1 MGARADVALVP
12 VRLDV
17 EALRAQGTALPPLF
31 HRLTGRPAR
40 RQATARTSI
49 AAAGSLGERLAAL
62 AEGDRHEAV
71 LDLVRGQVA
80 AVLGHATSAA
90 IAPDRAFNDLGFDS
104 LTAVELRNSLNT
116 ATGLRLPATLV
127 FDYPTAGDLA
137 DHLLSEVSGDV
148 AAATVLPSTALLA
161 DDPIVIVGM
170 SCRFPGGIGSP
181 EDLWKLVSAGDDA
194 ITDFPENRGWNID
207 RLYDP
212 TESRPDTTYVNK
224 GGFLHDAADF
234 DADFFGISP
243 NEALITDP
251 QQRLLLETSWEALER
266 SGIDP
271 ATLKGSATGVFAGM
285 VYHDYTGSSSSGSI
299 VSGRIA
305 YTYGLEGPAVTV
317 DTACS
322 SSLVALHLA
331 SQALRNGECDLAL
344 AGGVTVM
351 ASPAAFVEF
360 SRQRGLSRDG
370 RCKAFAAAAD
380 GTGWGEG
387 VGILVV
393 ERLSDARRKGHR
405 VLAHVRGSAV
415 NQDGASNGLTAP
427 NGPAQ
432 QRVIRQALANA
443 GLTPAE
449 VDAVEAHGTGTVL
462 GDPIEAQALLATYG
476 QERAADRPLWLGSVK
491 SNIGHTQGAAGVAG
505 IIKMVMAMRHGV
517 LPRTLHVDE
526 PSAHIDWTAG
536 AMRLLTEEV
545 AWHADRPRRA
555 GVSSFGISGTNAHV
569 IIEQATDAE
578 DPGADPSAGRP
589 SSDAV
594 VPWVVSA
601 RDEGGLRAQAARLAS
616 YVAEHDELRPADV
629 GWSLA
634 ALRGALEQRATVVG
648 ADKAELMAGLR
659 ALAEGTTAPDPAR
672 TGGKT
677 AFLFTGQ
684 GAQRVGMGREL
695 YETYPVFARSL
706 DEICDRFDGLLER
719 PLKDVLF
726 AAEVSQEQ
734 EQEQE
739 QEEGAG
745 EADLLGRTAYAQPA
759 LFAVEVSLYRLLSS
773 WGVRPDFVMG
783 HSIGEI
789 AAVHVA
795 GVLSLADA
803 CELVAA
809 RGRLMQAL
817 PAGGVMVAVEATE
830 EETLPLLAEA
840 VGVGLGA
847 INGPRSVVLSGPEAA
862 VEDVAE
868 RLRAQGRKT
877 SRLRVSHAFHSSL
890 MEPMLADFRQVLEG
904 LTFADPQM
912 AVVSNV
918 TGDVAEP
925 QQLRSVEYW
934 LRHVGEP
941 VRFAEGVRSAVDRG
955 VTRFVEVG
963 PDGVLTG
970 LAQACLAET
979 EEPERTV
986 CVALLRKGRPE
997 ARSLLAGLGRLHSAG
1012 GEVGWPE
1019 VFEGSGARAVDLP
1032 TYAFQRCR
1040 YWSQTPTD
1048 HGDPAAIGLGATDHP
1063 LLGAAVALADSGG
1076 FLFTGRLSA
1085 QTQPW
1090 LADHVVGGSI
1100 FFPGTGFVELA
1111 IRAGDQ
1117 VGCGVVEELTLEAP
1131 LVLPARGGVQVQ
1143 VVVGAPEGAAG
1154 VRSVRVF
1161 SRAEGAAGDASGDGS
1176 WLRHATGLLGA
1187 GMRGGR
1193 ADGADFGV
1201 WPPAGADP
1209 VSVEGVY
1216 ERYAEAGLSYGP
1228 VFRGLKAAW
1237 RLGEDVFAEVVLPE
1251 GVGVEGFGVH
1261 PAVLDAALHAVG
1273 LTGVGERA
1281 GLPFAWSGVELFAT
1295 GASALRVRVRP
1306 LGSGSGAG
1314 SDSASG
1320 AGAVSLEVADAAGRA
1335 VVSVERLDVRPI
1347 SEEQL
1352 AQARAEFHDSLYR
1365 VDWVPAGSGSA
1376 SAAASAAVSGAAAV
1390 VVDCGGLAGV
1400 VGAPDV
1406 VVLRAFGGV
1415 GGGAYTGSG
1424 ADTGGVPSVVGGV
1437 LERVLTA
1444 LQVWLADERF
1454 AESRLVVVTRGAV
1467 SAGGAE
1473 VSDLAGAAVCGL
1485 VRSAQAEH
1493 PDRIVLVD
1501 VDADVDTDAIGEVL
1515 SPVVL
1520 SGLLGLGE
1528 PQVAL
1533 HNGVLYTPRLVRAAV
1548 VTASGNAEEA
1558 SASASASAPG
1568 GEVKRWREDGT
1579 VLLTGAT
1586 GGLGVVLARYL
1597 VSVCGVR
1604 RLVLVS

>member
-1 MGARADVALVP
+1 M
-12 VRLDV
+12 
-17 EALRAQGTALPPLF
+17 
-31 HRLTGRPAR
+31 
-40 RQATARTSI
+40 
-49 AAAGSLGERLAAL
+49 
-62 AEGDRHEAV
+62 
-71 LDLVRGQVA
+71 
-80 AVLGHATSAA
+80 LGHATPAA

-194 ITDFPENRGWNID
+194 ITDFPDNRGWNID

-271 ATLKGSATGVFAGM
+271 ATLKGSATGVFAGV

-344 AGGVTVM
+344 AGGVTIM

-719 PLKDVLF
+719 PLKDVVF
-726 AAEVSQEQ
+726 AAEEPQEQ

-789 AAVHVA
+789 AAVHIA
-795 GVLSLADA
+795 GVLTLADA

-847 INGPRSVVLSGPEAA
+847 VNGPRSVVLSGPEAA
-862 VEDVAE
+862 VEEAAE

-941 VRFAEGVRSAVDRG
+941 VRFADGVRSAVDRG

-970 LAQACLAET
+970 LAQTCLAET

-1032 TYAFQRCR
+1032 TYAFQRRR

-1063 LLGAAVALADSGG
+1063 LLGAAVALADSEG

-1085 QTQPW
+1085 QTHPW

-1161 SRAEGAAGDASGDGS
+1161 SRAEGAAGDAAGDGS

-1201 WPPAGADP
+1201 WPPAGAVP

-1406 VVLRAFGGV
+1406 VVLRAFGDV

-1533 HNGVLYTPRLVRAAV
+1533 HNGELYTPRLVRAAV

-1558 SASASASAPG
+1558 SASASASASAPG
-1568 GEVKRWREDGT
+1568 GGVKRWREDGT

-1604 RLVLVS
+1604 RLVLVSRRGGAAEGSQELVSSL

>member
-1 MGARADVALVP
+1 GVLPLSVAEGLRLFEVGARADAALVP

-17 EALRAQGTALPPLF
+17 GALRAQGTALPPLF

-62 AEGDRHEAV
+62 AERDRHEAV

-80 AVLGHATSAA
+80 AVLGHATPAA

-104 LTAVELRNSLNT
+104 LTAVELRNGLNT

-271 ATLKGSATGVFAGM
+271 ATLKGSATGVFAGV

-344 AGGVTVM
+344 AGGVTIM

-476 QERAADRPLWLGSVK
+476 QERAADQPLWLGSVK

-569 IIEQATDAE
+569 IIEQAADAE
-578 DPGADPSAGRP
+578 EPAAAPSAVRP
-589 SSDAV
+589 PSDAV

-601 RDEGGLRAQAARLAS
+601 RDGGGLRAQAARLAS

-648 ADKAELMAGLR
+648 ADKAELVAGLR
-659 ALAEGTTAPDPAR
+659 ALADGTTAPDPAR

-706 DEICDRFDGLLER
+706 DEICDRLDALLER

-726 AAEVSQEQ
+726 AAEESPEQGQEQ
-734 EQEQE
+734 ER
-739 QEEGAG
+739 AD
-745 EADLLGRTAYAQPA
+745 EADLLGRTEYAQPA

-789 AAVHVA
+789 AAVHIA

-803 CELVAA
+803 CALVAA

-817 PAGGVMVAVEATE
+817 PAGGAMVAVEATE

-840 VGVGLGA
+840 AGVGLGA
-847 INGPRSVVLSGPEAA
+847 VNGPRSVVLSGPEAA
-862 VEDVAE
+862 VEEVAE

-918 TGDVAEP
+918 TGDVADP

-934 LRHVGEP
+934 LRHVSEP

-955 VTRFVEVG
+955 ATRFVEVG

-970 LAQACLAET
+970 LAQTCLAET
-979 EEPERTV
+979 EESERAL
-986 CVALLRKGRPE
+986 CVALLRRGRPE
-997 ARSLLAGLGRLHSAG
+997 ARSLLAGLGRLHAAG
-1012 GEVGWPE
+1012 GEVGWPT
-1019 VFEGSGARAVDLP
+1019 VFEGSGAHAVDLP
-1032 TYAFQRCR
+1032 TYAFQRRR

-1048 HGDPAAIGLGATDHP
+1048 HGDPAAIGLGATGHS
-1063 LLGAAVALADSGG
+1063 LLGAAVAPADSEG

-1131 LVLPARGGVQVQ
+1131 LVLPA
-1143 VVVGAPEGAAG
+1143 
-1154 VRSVRVF
+1154 
-1161 SRAEGAAGDASGDGS
+1161 
-1176 WLRHATGLLGA
+1176 
-1187 GMRGGR
+1187 
-1193 ADGADFGV
+1193 
-1201 WPPAGADP
+1201 
-1209 VSVEGVY
+1209 
-1216 ERYAEAGLSYGP
+1216 
-1228 VFRGLKAAW
+1228 
-1237 RLGEDVFAEVVLPE
+1237 
-1251 GVGVEGFGVH
+1251 
-1261 PAVLDAALHAVG
+1261 
-1273 LTGVGERA
+1273 
-1281 GLPFAWSGVELFAT
+1281 
-1295 GASALRVRVRP
+1295 
-1306 LGSGSGAG
+1306 
-1314 SDSASG
+1314 
-1320 AGAVSLEVADAAGRA
+1320 
-1335 VVSVERLDVRPI
+1335 
-1347 SEEQL
+1347 
-1352 AQARAEFHDSLYR
+1352 
-1365 VDWVPAGSGSA
+1365 
-1376 SAAASAAVSGAAAV
+1376 
-1390 VVDCGGLAGV
+1390 
-1400 VGAPDV
+1400 
-1406 VVLRAFGGV
+1406 
-1415 GGGAYTGSG
+1415 
-1424 ADTGGVPSVVGGV
+1424 
-1437 LERVLTA
+1437 
-1444 LQVWLADERF
+1444 
-1454 AESRLVVVTRGAV
+1454 
-1467 SAGGAE
+1467 
-1473 VSDLAGAAVCGL
+1473 
-1485 VRSAQAEH
+1485 
-1493 PDRIVLVD
+1493 
-1501 VDADVDTDAIGEVL
+1501 
-1515 SPVVL
+1515 
-1520 SGLLGLGE
+1520 
-1528 PQVAL
+1528 
-1533 HNGVLYTPRLVRAAV
+1533 
-1548 VTASGNAEEA
+1548 
-1558 SASASASAPG
+1558 
-1568 GEVKRWREDGT
+1568 
-1579 VLLTGAT
+1579 
-1586 GGLGVVLARYL
+1586 
-1597 VSVCGVR
+1597 
-1604 RLVLVS
+1604 

>member
-1 MGARADVALVP
+1 MGARADAALVP

-17 EALRAQGTALPPLF
+17 DALRAQGTALPPLF

-80 AVLGHATSAA
+80 AVLGHATPAA

-104 LTAVELRNSLNT
+104 LTAVELRNGLNT

-148 AAATVLPSTALLA
+148 AAATVLPSTGLLA

-194 ITDFPENRGWNID
+194 ITDFPDDRGWNLD

-271 ATLKGSATGVFAGM
+271 ATLKGSATGVFAGV

-344 AGGVTVM
+344 AGGVTIM

-476 QERAADRPLWLGSVK
+476 QERAADQPLWLGSVK

-569 IIEQATDAE
+569 IIEQAADAE
-578 DPGADPSAGRP
+578 DPIADSSAVRP
-589 SSDAV
+589 SSDVA

-648 ADKAELMAGLR
+648 ADKAELVAGLR
-659 ALAEGTTAPDPAR
+659 ALADGTTAPDPAR
-672 TGGKT
+672 P
-677 AFLFTGQ
+677 
-684 GAQRVGMGREL
+684 GAR
-695 YETYPVFARSL
+695 PRS
-706 DEICDRFDGLLER
+706 C
-719 PLKDVLF
+719 
-726 AAEVSQEQ
+726 S
-734 EQEQE
+734 
-739 QEEGAG
+739 
-745 EADLLGRTAYAQPA
+745 
-759 LFAVEVSLYRLLSS
+759 
-773 WGVRPDFVMG
+773 PD
-783 HSIGEI
+783 
-789 AAVHVA
+789 
-795 GVLSLADA
+795 
-803 CELVAA
+803 
-809 RGRLMQAL
+809 RGR
-817 PAGGVMVAVEATE
+817 
-830 EETLPLLAEA
+830 
-840 VGVGLGA
+840 
-847 INGPRSVVLSGPEAA
+847 
-862 VEDVAE
+862 
-868 RLRAQGRKT
+868 
-877 SRLRVSHAFHSSL
+877 
-890 MEPMLADFRQVLEG
+890 
-904 LTFADPQM
+904 
-912 AVVSNV
+912 
-918 TGDVAEP
+918 
-925 QQLRSVEYW
+925 
-934 LRHVGEP
+934 
-941 VRFAEGVRSAVDRG
+941 
-955 VTRFVEVG
+955 
-963 PDGVLTG
+963 
-970 LAQACLAET
+970 
-979 EEPERTV
+979 
-986 CVALLRKGRPE
+986 
-997 ARSLLAGLGRLHSAG
+997 
-1012 GEVGWPE
+1012 
-1019 VFEGSGARAVDLP
+1019 
-1032 TYAFQRCR
+1032 
-1040 YWSQTPTD
+1040 
-1048 HGDPAAIGLGATDHP
+1048 
-1063 LLGAAVALADSGG
+1063 
-1076 FLFTGRLSA
+1076 
-1085 QTQPW
+1085 
-1090 LADHVVGGSI
+1090 
-1100 FFPGTGFVELA
+1100 
-1111 IRAGDQ
+1111 
-1117 VGCGVVEELTLEAP
+1117 
-1131 LVLPARGGVQVQ
+1131 
-1143 VVVGAPEGAAG
+1143 
-1154 VRSVRVF
+1154 
-1161 SRAEGAAGDASGDGS
+1161 
-1176 WLRHATGLLGA
+1176 
-1187 GMRGGR
+1187 
-1193 ADGADFGV
+1193 
-1201 WPPAGADP
+1201 
-1209 VSVEGVY
+1209 
-1216 ERYAEAGLSYGP
+1216 
-1228 VFRGLKAAW
+1228 
-1237 RLGEDVFAEVVLPE
+1237 
-1251 GVGVEGFGVH
+1251 
-1261 PAVLDAALHAVG
+1261 
-1273 LTGVGERA
+1273 
-1281 GLPFAWSGVELFAT
+1281 
-1295 GASALRVRVRP
+1295 
-1306 LGSGSGAG
+1306 SGSGW
-1314 SDSASG
+1314 
-1320 AGAVSLEVADAAGRA
+1320 AVSCTRRTRSSPGHWTR
-1335 VVSVERLDVRPI
+1335 
-1347 SEEQL
+1347 
-1352 AQARAEFHDSLYR
+1352 
-1365 VDWVPAGSGSA
+1365 SA
-1376 SAAASAAVSGAAAV
+1376 
-1390 VVDCGGLAGV
+1390 
-1400 VGAPDV
+1400 
-1406 VVLRAFGGV
+1406 
-1415 GGGAYTGSG
+1415 TGS
-1424 ADTGGVPSVVGGV
+1424 T
-1437 LERVLTA
+1437 
-1444 LQVWLADERF
+1444 
-1454 AESRLVVVTRGAV
+1454 
-1467 SAGGAE
+1467 
-1473 VSDLAGAAVCGL
+1473 VCWNGL
-1485 VRSAQAEH
+1485 
-1493 PDRIVLVD
+1493 
-1501 VDADVDTDAIGEVL
+1501 
-1515 SPVVL
+1515 
-1520 SGLLGLGE
+1520 
-1528 PQVAL
+1528 
-1533 HNGVLYTPRLVRAAV
+1533 
-1548 VTASGNAEEA
+1548 
-1558 SASASASAPG
+1558 
-1568 GEVKRWREDGT
+1568 
-1579 VLLTGAT
+1579 
-1586 GGLGVVLARYL
+1586 
-1597 VSVCGVR
+1597 
-1604 RLVLVS
+1604 